1 MRRFGKQG
9 YWPGAFVRP
18 KGIAYDRDGHI
29 WVVDAAFNNFQ
40 IFDAQGHVL
49 MFVGSKGSQPG
60 QFEVPLAISIDKNDR
75 VYVSDSLNARVQ
87 VFQFLGGN

>member
-1 MRRFGKQG
+1 
-9 YWPGAFVRP
+9 
-18 KGIAYDRDGHI
+18 
-29 WVVDAAFNNFQ
+29 
-40 IFDAQGHVL
+40 

-60 QFEVPLAISIDKNDR
+60 QFEVPLAISIDKNNR